1 MEVGVKKNMKCPAE
15 TTLLVIGGRWKIPIL
30 YHLFQGVKRFSEL
43 RHAIGGIS
51 QKVLTQQLREM
62 ERHGIIHREVYPQVP
77 PKVEYSLTPLGET
90 LRPLIDE
97 LCKWGIMF
105 ENGEFANKTIEAY
118 PVSLAPDEDR
128 PPVR

>member
-1 MEVGVKKNMKCPAE
+1 VKKNMKCPAE

-30 YHLFQGVKRFSEL
+30 YHLFQGVKRFTEL
-43 RHAIGGIS
+43 RLAIDGVS

-77 PKVEYSLTPLGET
+77 PKVEYSLTALGET

-97 LCKWGIMF
+97 LCKWGIKF
-105 ENGEFANKTIEAY
+105 ENGEFANETIASHATNL
-118 PVSLAPDEDR
+118 VPDEDWPPNR
-128 PPVR
+128 PPIR